1 MDDRTIMTTSTSA
14 PMSNSDVRPGLKAGR
29 SNEFTLI
36 MKLKP
41 GGADRLRKKLAS
53 SDIGSK
59 NQGLLDRM
67 GTVHDLRFA

>member
-1 MDDRTIMTTSTSA
+1 
-14 PMSNSDVRPGLKAGR
+14 MSNSDVTQGNVRPGLKAGR
-29 SNEFTLI
+29 LNEFTLI